1 MAEFR
6 ERFKCGKYVE
16 MKDLGAAGTL
26 VLGRR
31 LQQHA
36 DSSFTMDVQE
46 YAERKCHNAQV
57 DKGYLSSSEP
67 IDEEVHQLVLQA

>member
-1 MAEFR
+1 MLGMDDMIEGGELRHRKIMAEFR
-6 ERFKCGKYVE
+6 EHFKCGKYVK

-36 DSSFTMDVQE
+36 GSSFTMNMQE
-46 YAERKCHNAQV
+46 YAE
-57 DKGYLSSSEP
+57 L
-67 IDEEVHQLVLQA
+67 